1 MARRSVKEALGIADQ
16 PYERPP
22 FAFMS
27 PITSFLSS
35 FYWKPVSNC
44 RRFDP
49 AALSL
54 GHVALSGSISV
65 IAAIYTTAA
74 LLALPDHIF
83 GTERYKLKPD
93 EKPEARLVTSFPYNL
108 VRHPAGAGF
117 LCLLWSLPSYTVNHI
132 TLSITWTLYVVPATL
147 LLEERSLKG
156 PGGNLALLMTVTR
169 RICISLFKLKSDIL
183 VVA

>member
-1 MARRSVKEALGIADQ
+1 SMLNDPLEVGWNTLDSLNTLSDAECTSFDVLAYSTNILVVKEALGIADQ

-117 LCLLWSLPSYTVNHI
+117 L
-132 TLSITWTLYVVPATL
+132 
-147 LLEERSLKG
+147 
-156 PGGNLALLMTVTR
+156 
-169 RICISLFKLKSDIL
+169 
-183 VVA
+183 